1 MRDNQRYEEFKRYVV
16 STMYPGEWWADVV
29 RKLPE
34 WRVHEIYKKHLDD
47 LREIYRKYKETR

>member
-1 MRDNQRYEEFKRYVV
+1 MTDSQRYADFKRYVV

-34 WRVHEIYKKHLDD
+34 KRIHILYKRYLDE
-47 LREIYRKYKETR
+47 LRELYRKSKES